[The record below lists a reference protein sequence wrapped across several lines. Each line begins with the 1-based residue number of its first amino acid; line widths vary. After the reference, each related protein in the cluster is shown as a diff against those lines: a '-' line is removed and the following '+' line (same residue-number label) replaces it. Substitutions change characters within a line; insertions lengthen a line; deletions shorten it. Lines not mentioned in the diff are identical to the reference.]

1 MLRTRKYTQLDSLLA
16 EYDADSAWFA
26 TPPAFA
32 WLTGGGSNVVSLA
45 GDTGV
50 AAVGYD
56 GEGIVLVADHI
67 EADRLREEEL
77 AVDATVHE
85 FDWYEETLESTVAG
99 LTTGYAVADFALPNA
114 EMVQV
119 PTRAFPLTDAERDRY
134 RELSLDAAEVVE
146 RVARD
151 VTPVMT
157 ERGAAADLA
166 HGLRQRK
173 IDPLVVLVGG
183 ADRCQRYRH
192 FTPGDSTLDEYATLT
207 VVGRRAGLHACLTR
221 TVAFET
227 PAWLPERFAAAQRV
241 AATAL
246 RATQR
251 VGRAGGTAGDVFAE
265 IREAYTAAGYP
276 EEWYEHHQGGMTGYG
291 GREWFAGPDSEERV
305 TLGSAYAWNPTIQGT
320 KVEDTALVT
329 DDAVELLTVTGEWPT
344 STVDPFCDGG
354 PIKLPD
360 PMYRD

>member
-1 MLRTRKYTQLDSLLA
+1 MLTTRKYTQLDSILA

-45 GDTGV
+45 GNTGV

-56 GEGIVLVADHI
+56 GEDIILVADHI

-77 AVDATVHE
+77 SVDATVHE
-85 FDWYEETLESTVAG
+85 FDWYEETMESTVAD
-99 LTTGYAVADFALPNA
+99 LTTENVVADFALPDA
-114 EMVQV
+114 ETVQV
-119 PTRAFPLTDAERDRY
+119 PTRTFPLTSSERDRY

-183 ADRCQRYRH
+183 ADRSQRYRH
-192 FTPGDSTLDEYATLT
+192 FTPGDSTLDDYATLT
-207 VVGRRAGLHACLTR
+207 VVGRRGGLHACLTR
-221 TVAFET
+221 TVTFET
-227 PAWLPERFAAAQRV
+227 PTWLPERFAATQRV

-246 RATQR
+246 RATQD
-251 VGRAGGTAGDVFAE
+251 VGRAGGSASDVFDA
-265 IREAYTAAGYP
+265 IREAYAAAGYP
-276 EEWYEHHQGGMTGYG
+276 DEWHEHHQGGMTGYG
-291 GREWFAGPDSEERV
+291 DREWFARPDSEAPV
-305 TLGSAYAWNPTIQGT
+305 TPGSAYAWNPTIQGT

-329 DDAVELLTVTGEWPT
+329 DDGVELLTVTGEWPT
-344 STVDPFCDGG
+344 TTVEPFGDGDP
-354 PIKLPD
+354 IELPD

>member
-1 MLRTRKYTQLDSLLA
+1 MLTTRKYTQLDAVLA

-32 WLTGGGSNVVSLA
+32 WLTGGGTNVVSLA

-56 GEGIVLVADHI
+56 GENIVLVADHI
-67 EADRLREEEL
+67 EAERLREEEL
-77 AVDATVHE
+77 SVDAAVYE
-85 FDWYEETLESTVAG
+85 FDWYEEPLESAVAE
-99 LTTGYAVADFALPNA
+99 LITGHAVADFDLPDA
-114 EMVQV
+114 ETIRT
-119 PTRAFPLTDAERDRY
+119 PTRTFPLTDPERDRY
-134 RELSLDAAEVVE
+134 RDLSTDAAEVVE

-183 ADRCQRYRH
+183 ADRSQRYRH
-192 FTPGDSTLDEYATLT
+192 FTPGDATLDEYATLT

-227 PAWLPERFAAAQRV
+227 PSWLPERFASTQRV

-251 VGRAGGTAGDVFAE
+251 VGRDGGTAGDVFAE
-265 IREAYTAAGYP
+265 IQEAYAAAGYP
-276 EEWYEHHQGGMTGYG
+276 DEWHEHHQGGMTGYG
-291 GREWFAGPDSEERV
+291 GREWFARPDSAERV
-305 TLGSAYAWNPTIQGT
+305 TPGSAYAWNPTIQGT

-329 DDAVELLTVTGEWPT
+329 DDGVESLTLTGEWPT
-344 STVDPFCDGG
+344 TAVDPFGDGD
-354 PIKLPD
+354 PVELPV

>member
-1 MLRTRKYTQLDSLLA
+1 MLTTRKRTQLETVLA

-32 WLTGGGSNVVSLA
+32 WLTGGGNNVVSLA
-45 GDTGV
+45 DDTGV

-56 GEGIVLVADHI
+56 GEDVVLVADHI

-77 AVDATVHE
+77 AVDATVRE
-85 FDWYEETLESTVAG
+85 FDWYDETLESAVAE
-99 LTTGYAVADFALPNA
+99 LATGDAVADFDLPGA
-114 EMVQV
+114 ETVRV
-119 PTRAFPLTDAERDRY
+119 PTRTFPLTDSERERY
-134 RELSLDAAEVVE
+134 RDLSRETTEVVE

-183 ADRCQRYRH
+183 ADRSQRYRH
-192 FTPGDSTLDEYATLT
+192 FTPGDATLDEYATLT
-207 VVGRRAGLHACLTR
+207 VVGRRGGLHACVTR

-227 PAWLPERFAAAQRV
+227 PEWLPDRFAATQRV

-251 VGRAGGTAGDVFAE
+251 VGRDGGTAGDVFDA
-265 IREAYTAAGYP
+265 IRDAYAAVGYP
-276 EEWYEHHQGGMTGYG
+276 EEWHEHHQGGMTGYG
-291 GREWFAGPDSEERV
+291 GREWFARPDGEDAV

-329 DDAVELLTVTGEWPT
+329 EADVELLTVTGEWPT
-344 STVDPFCDGG
+344 TSVDPVGDGAALE
-354 PIKLPD
+354 LPAV
-360 PMYRD
+360 MSRD